1 MDTEK
6 PSSSK
11 KKKKTIEISS
21 LADCEDVLHNILS
34 RLPAKSF
41 ASAACVNKSWNCV
54 CNSILS
60 RPRIASACSF
70 KASAPIALQEVLD
83 KVLLEPM
90 RPHFAIANVGRG
102 FNMRRTLDFLVKHLG
117 LRTPIILSVVHGV
130 MGRDALTDE
139 FREVKFQDHE
149 DIGVNRGICTC
160 GQQSGIVLTVGY
172 LPGLKVDA
180 IPLLRRKEIVQVPV
194 DDTYVDVYLAPPVPM
209 IDQFVMDIQNYT
221 TSVSGCASPVGII
234 MFGKEDMDQ
243 KPIIEKLDYAMSM
256 NTVFVGDERSRFAY
270 RSGDDLR
277 NVCGNPAFISDAV
290 ALVFA
295 SDKEK
300 PHGTGEIQFHL
311 AMSEGVSAIGPRHK
325 AVSVRANHAE
335 GSTWLTAKR
344 EGHHVIL
351 DGEQILRHIDQLE
364 NRFPQVE
371 LYVGVTKRRKCS
383 IGSEKSRLIT
393 TLAFHGIRGGDQEY
407 LYVDGVGIKTGDYF
421 QFYQPDHNAALA
433 ACRNASENIR
443 NLKLNSSGKGFLG
456 RRDVANSIDRKEVL
470 GGFIFSCCG
479 RGNSFFGGL
488 NVDSFPFFENFPS
501 APLAG
506 IFCGGEIGRGKLSM
520 TGQESQEES
529 PAERRYLHVY
539 STAYLV
545 ISYSA
550 APSE

>member
-70 KASAPIALQEVLD
+70 KASAP
-83 KVLLEPM
+83 
-90 RPHFAIANVGRG
+90 
-102 FNMRRTLDFLVKHLG
+102 LVKHLG
-117 LRTPIILSVVHGV
+117 PRTPIILSVVHGV

-180 IPLLRRKEIVQVPV
+180 IPLLRRKEVPV

>member
-70 KASAPIALQEVLD
+70 KASAP
-83 KVLLEPM
+83 
-90 RPHFAIANVGRG
+90 
-102 FNMRRTLDFLVKHLG
+102 LVKHLG

-295 SDKEK
+295 SDKDK
-300 PHGTGEIQFHL
+300 PHAGTGEIQFQL

-344 EGHHVIL
+344 EGHHEIL